1 MWDAADRFTC
11 SAHSSG
17 AFVIPV
23 NSGSCS
29 FSSKSSRTSE
39 TIGPDHTVI
48 FSDRCGSNFGSH
60 FYFIVNKHDDRS
72 SYRPRVDV
80 EDERLS
86 RRLCSR
92 LPKTTRASITEGWAA
107 GVRAD
112 GVAHEYFDKLPLENK
127 HRDNRFLDRRT
138 RHRGIS

>member
-72 SYRPRVDV
+72 S
-80 EDERLS
+80 LS
-86 RRLCSR
+86 RLCSR
-92 LPKTTRASITEGWAA
+92 LPKTTRASIIEGWAA
-107 GVRAD
+107 CVRAD
-112 GVAHEYFDKLPLENK
+112 GVAHEYFDTFPLETK
-127 HRDNRFLDRRT
+127 HRDNRFL
-138 RHRGIS
+138 